1 MVLSPEI
8 IQVHHDAVR
17 SALENADYIQA
28 AEHARYLSSVRL
40 AEIAREAP
48 RESLYPMLSSI
59 DKKRAGRVLGQ
70 LPVNYSAEL
79 LADMTPEIAAEL
91 LYQVPPDHAADIVGL
106 MPEELRSSIEV
117 LLPEKFL
124 EMIQS
129 LGLHKKGTAGSIMT
143 ARFLS
148 IQEGHTVGS
157 TLDALGA
164 APPEVERTT
173 YIYVTNNL
181 GQPVGVVSV
190 RDLLRSDALIKIDK
204 VMNPSVVAV
213 RVDDSASDAAHLI
226 RNRRFTMLPVLDL
239 EGRITGVITFD
250 DAIDILS
257 QDVADQFSGV
267 SAGNADESFFTPARK
282 AVRMRLPW
290 MIGNVFLNLGAVAVI
305 SGFEETIA
313 SIAILAAFLPMIT
326 DMGGN
331 VGIQALSVA
340 VRSIA
345 LGEVRLR
352 DFTRALR
359 KETAIG
365 LVNGVT
371 LGAIFAVVAFVLQR
385 SPAIGLI
392 AGAALSINVLVAGVV
407 GGTIPFFIKKLGKDP
422 AMMTGPI
429 LTTITDIT
437 GVSIYLGLSTIF
449 LL

>member
-1 MVLSPEI
+1 MVLSPEV
-8 IQVHHDAVR
+8 IQIHHDAVR

-28 AEHARYLSSVRL
+28 AEHAQYLSSVRI

-48 RESLYPMLSSI
+48 REAVYPLLSSI
-59 DKKRAGRVLGQ
+59 DKKRAGRVLGK
-70 LPVNYSAEL
+70 LPGNYSAEL
-79 LADMTPEIAAEL
+79 LAELSPEIAAEL
-91 LYQVPPDHAADIVGL
+91 LSQVPPDHAADIIGI
-106 MPEELRSSIEV
+106 MSGELRNSIEV
-117 LLPEKFL
+117 LLPVKFL
-124 EMIQS
+124 EMVQA
-129 LGLHKKGTAGSIMT
+129 LGQHKSGTAGSVMT
-143 ARFLS
+143 SQFLS
-148 IQEGHTVGS
+148 IHQGHTVGS

-173 YIYVTNNL
+173 YIYVTNTF

-190 RDLLRSDALIKIDK
+190 RDLLRSDVHGSLDKIL
-204 VMNPSVVAV
+204 NPSVVAV
-213 RVDDSASDAAHLI
+213 KVDDSASDAARLI
-226 RNRRFTMLPVLDL
+226 RNRRFTMLPVLDT

-250 DAIDILS
+250 KAMDILS

-267 SAGNADESFFTPARK
+267 SAGNTDESFFTPARK
-282 AVRMRLPW
+282 AIRMRLPW

-359 KETAIG
+359 KEAAIG
-365 LVNGVT
+365 LVNGLA
-371 LGAIFAVVAFVLQR
+371 LGALFAVVAYALQR
-385 SPAIGLI
+385 SPAIGII

-407 GGTIPFFIKKLGKDP
+407 GGTIPFFIKRLGKDP